1 MNRSEGDKRQKTDT
15 VSDVLK
21 RLQSTVK
28 GITISRKAKSV
39 ISNRMESTNFV
50 EEDTICNVSNTSN
63 DEILSES
70 QEIEVLECE
79 DESYSEND
87 DTLESDPDHDEDP
100 VFIDLDDDEDIE
112 EALYDP
118 DYEPSKRSTSPVEK
132 SPANTQ
138 AKNSRKPTDKDPS
151 SKVLVVKMEAPPV
164 YICMMCKEKFS
175 SFEPLKDHM
184 KNNSKCKQVQL
195 KCEVCGKMWET
206 KKALYQHSMV
216 HKDKPTFVCEQCG
229 KTFTNRF
236 NLENHKSSKH
246 GEYVE
251 EHGNIY
257 KCKVCDNQFTSRK
270 DLYDHISN
278 HAKTPVTLLCDT
290 CGKSFTSVENLRSHM
305 RIHQNIRPFACTYCP
320 KRFRSRLQLT
330 QHLHVHTGI
339 KPFTCTL
346 CNKAFAK
353 KDSLVAHNRTH
364 TGELPYQCPVCP
376 ERFASISKRKTHVK
390 VHSQDACESVCNVLE
405 DATTS
410 YITYSTTFIG
420 SNNILVFENPTEEEE
435 VDQMDDGFRKCTSST
450 LEIIQ

>member
-1 MNRSEGDKRQKTDT
+1 M
-15 VSDVLK
+15 LK

-28 GITISRKAKSV
+28 GITISRKP
-39 ISNRMESTNFV
+39 ISSILQRRESSNIP
-50 EEDTICNVSNTSN
+50 EEDTVCNVLNTTSN
-63 DEILSES
+63 DETLSET

-79 DESYSEND
+79 DDSYSEND
-87 DTLESDPDHDEDP
+87 ETLESDAEHDEDP
-100 VFIDLDDDEDIE
+100 VFIDLDDDEE
-112 EALYDP
+112 EAEEPHADP
-118 DYEPSKRSTSPVEK
+118 DYKPSKQSASPAEK
-132 SPANTQ
+132 SPANKP
-138 AKNSRKPTDKDPS
+138 AKTNRKPTDKDPA
-151 SKVLVVKMEAPPV
+151 SKILVVKMEAPPV

-195 KCEVCGKMWET
+195 KCEVCGKMCET

-364 TGELPYQCPVCP
+364 TGELPYQCSVCP

-390 VHSQDACESVCNVLE
+390 VHDQEACENVANVLD

-420 SNNILVFENPTEEEE
+420 SNNILVFENPTEE
-435 VDQMDDGFRKCTSST
+435 VDQMEDGLKKSTSTSM
-450 LEIIQ
+450 EIMQ